1 MVFQP
6 PLQQVP
12 GGGVAVGAVHHRGF
26 IIDAG
31 HLLQQGDVHAQAA
44 AVGPGAGRA
53 ALEHRHGD
61 PAPG

>member
-1 MVFQP
+1 MAPHSFQ
-6 PLQQVP
+6 
-12 GGGVAVGAVHHRGF
+12 HRGF

-44 AVGPGAGRA
+44 AVRAGAGRA
-53 ALEHRHGD
+53 PLEYRHGE